1 MSTIKVNS
9 IVPNSGT
16 HVSGAFTG
24 TFSGSIEN
32 GRLDRLESFSSSL
45 DAAFATDAQLT
56 SLSASLATRI
66 NAATNEQDLS
76 GLATKVALNDF
87 TASYVTDSASFA
99 DRIDNVGGGTA
110 TDISALNDFTGS
122 YSTDSASFADRIDA
136 ATNEQ
141 DLSNLATTGSNS
153 FEGNQNINGDFIITG
168 STLSLKKSTD
178 SDPLFTVD
186 VNSKRLGLVQ
196 GNGEIPGEFY
206 LALSGSTAFLPRPD
220 KTMFY
225 GSRGFTFR
233 TTSGIVSEFTNNRT
247 SLTGSLL
254 VSASNLNYVE
264 FNTPRLT
271 VLNGEFGGSSRL
283 ELVRPNN
290 DFKIYANDASTGTW
304 MISENRV
311 KMMTPITQLS
321 QLNDEPGIVNVIGAL
336 NVTGSIGISGSIVPA
351 VGAGEYTSSF
361 SLGSATN
368 AWKDLWVS
376 NGTINFLGPNG
387 SEQGRLSSNAS
398 GLSMNSLK
406 VSGSF
411 ETNGNQNITGS
422 LNVTGKVNILRETTQ
437 SQVAIGD
444 RTLGGI
450 VAYIL
455 QPGDPGYDANVQKG
469 LVVSETD
476 IPDRF
481 TETTWGGYNMENPS
495 GAFSTAIG
503 SGNSNTEA
511 IIAAY
516 TGSSAARLCA
526 ELTLGGYS
534 DWYLP
539 SKDELNKIWENR
551 VAINPLQTDPFG
563 LTEYWSST
571 VADNGLQEAWRQSFS
586 NSGAQDLSAKLYE
599 NYVRA
604 VRSFTIQAGP
614 SLSVSGSVDIHNV
627 LKLTSM
633 NPLPTGSLGSMAVS
647 GSSLYFHNGT
657 AWKGVLLDA

>member
-56 SLSASLATRI
+56 SLSASLDTRI

-76 GLATKVALNDF
+76 GLATKVELNDF
-87 TASYVTDSASFA
+87 TASYSTDSASFA
-99 DRIDNVGGGTA
+99 DRLDNTGGGS

-122 YSTDSASFADRIDA
+122 YLTDSASFADRIDA

-153 FEGNQNINGDFIITG
+153 FEGNQNINGDLIITG
-168 STLSLKKSTD
+168 STLSIKKSTD

-206 LALSGSTAFLPRPD
+206 LALSGSTAFFPRPD

-321 QLNDEPGIVNVIGAL
+321 QLNDEPGIVNVIGKL
-336 NVTGSIGISGSIVPA
+336 NVTGSIGISGSIIPA
-351 VGAGEYTSSF
+351 VGAGTFTSSF
-361 SLGSATN
+361 NLGSPTA
-368 AWKDLWVS
+368 AWKDIYVS
-376 NGTINFLGPNG
+376 DGTINFLGSNG
-387 SEQGRLSSNAS
+387 STLGRLSATATGMAFDSDILVGTSSFGGAFTPKMTVGQGRTSNPTNVAIGRNVLYQVTPNEETGAGQANVGVGSYNFAATTTGKQNTAIGNQSLSNLTIGNSNVALGDRS
-398 GLSMNSLK
+398 GYNLFEGSTNTFIGAESGISLTNGSLNIG
-406 VSGSF
+406 VGPYSLLGAVATSTNFQRNIAIGVYAGRYLSGSSSSNIVIGT
-411 ETNGNQNITGS
+411 EAGPQSDTNESNKLYIGHLGYPLLTGS
-422 LNVTGKVNILRETTQ
+422 L
-437 SQVAIGD
+437 A
-444 RTLGGI
+444 
-450 VAYIL
+450 
-455 QPGDPGYDANVQKG
+455 
-469 LVVSETD
+469 
-476 IPDRF
+476 
-481 TETTWGGYNMENPS
+481 
-495 GAFSTAIG
+495 
-503 SGNSNTEA
+503 SGNLSLSINGATTIES
-511 IIAAY
+511 
-516 TGSSAARLCA
+516 T
-526 ELTLGGYS
+526 LTLK
-534 DWYLP
+534 P
-539 SKDELNKIWENR
+539 
-551 VAINPLQTDPFG
+551 Q
-563 LTEYWSST
+563 
-571 VADNGLQEAWRQSFS
+571 
-586 NSGAQDLSAKLYE
+586 
-599 NYVRA
+599 
-604 VRSFTIQAGP
+604 
-614 SLSVSGSVDIHNV
+614 
-627 LKLTSM
+627 
-633 NPLPTGSLGSMAVS
+633 NPLPAGTLGSMAVS
-647 GSSLYFHNGT
+647 GSNLYFHNGT
-657 AWKGVLLDA
+657 GWKEVLLVV